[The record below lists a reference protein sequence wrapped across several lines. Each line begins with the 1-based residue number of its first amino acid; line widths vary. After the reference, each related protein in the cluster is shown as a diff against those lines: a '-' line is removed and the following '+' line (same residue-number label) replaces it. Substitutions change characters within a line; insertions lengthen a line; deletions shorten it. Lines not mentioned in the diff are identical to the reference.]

1 MEEGVAPAVQSTVTE
16 VEALLRREIV
26 VNIGGMEGVEQV
38 MMKTAAVLK
47 GVTGPNIEMLEED
60 AAVTKITAVVM
71 LVVTSKSAEP
81 VFRTISFD

>member
-26 VNIGGMEGVEQV
+26 VNIGMEGVEQV
-38 MMKTAAVLK
+38 MMKTAAALK

-81 VFRTISFD
+81 VFRTISSD

>member
-1 MEEGVAPAVQSTVTE
+1 VEEGVAPAVQSTVTE

-26 VNIGGMEGVEQV
+26 VNIGMEGVEQV
-38 MMKTAAVLK
+38 MMKTAAALK

-81 VFRTISFD
+81 VFRTISSD